1 MRTTLTRWTALP
13 VGGSRRIRRIR
24 VLACYG
30 GLALAASAWIF
41 LRSASLH
48 GLLVIAA
55 HAGAIVVALA
65 LAVALASLISL
76 LPWVRL
82 SATTSTVRDI
92 LTTERRDRAI
102 ILAFRFM
109 TVICALQYFVWIMLV
124 ASSHTIADLPV
135 IVLASNAV
143 LTLTLPAVILAWEE
157 PEAGDPGR

>member
-1 MRTTLTRWTALP
+1 M
-13 VGGSRRIRRIR
+13 
-24 VLACYG
+24 
-30 GLALAASAWIF
+30 
-41 LRSASLH
+41 
-48 GLLVIAA
+48 
-55 HAGAIVVALA
+55 
-65 LAVALASLISL
+65 
-76 LPWVRL
+76 RL

-143 LTLTLPAVILAWEE
+143 LTLTLPAAILAWEE